1 MRCWARNA
9 KFALTKKGGC
19 GQYQAGGGRLGW
31 DEHNIRLRYGIGAR
45 YRSVRSG
52 YDTVCIPDKL
62 LHIWGYA
69 TDRAISP
76 TSLAGFLR

>member
-19 GQYQAGGGRLGW
+19 GQCQAGGGRLGW

-45 YRSVRSG
+45 YRSARSG
-52 YDTVCIPDKL
+52 YDTV
-62 LHIWGYA
+62 
-69 TDRAISP
+69 
-76 TSLAGFLR
+76 